1 VAELTAGA
9 RNPYRALMATDDTQ
23 MLREE
28 LEHYRSEKERVRQIV
43 GQIGGQPSLRRTRW
57 FNAAV
62 LVLVVLLFLADLS
75 RELFGLFAGIIPPFV
90 LLEIAIFL
98 LSLKIVWM
106 IHLQMKLHHF
116 QFWILNSLDYQV
128 NDLSRRLR
136 TLERSPARQDRATS
150 RTRSRTAG
158 SDPV

>member
-1 VAELTAGA
+1 ME
-9 RNPYRALMATDDTQ
+9 TDDTQ

-43 GQIGGQPSLRRTRW
+43 GQIGGRPSLRRTRW
-57 FNAAV
+57 FNAAIFA
-62 LVLVVLLFLADLS
+62 LVVLLFLADLG
-75 RELFGLFAGIIPPFV
+75 RELFGLFAGFIPPFV

-98 LSLKIVWM
+98 LSLEIVWM

-116 QFWILNSLDYQV
+116 QFWILNSLDFQV

-136 TLERSPARQDRATS
+136 ALERPPSAAPGKSARGAPRN
-150 RTRSRTAG
+150 RRVKPPGRG
-158 SDPV
+158 

>member
-1 VAELTAGA
+1 M
-9 RNPYRALMATDDTQ
+9 PTDETQ

-57 FNAAV
+57 FNAAIFA
-62 LVLVVLLFLADLS
+62 LVVLLFLADLG
-75 RELFGLFAGIIPPFV
+75 RELFGLFAGFIPPFV

-116 QFWILNSLDYQV
+116 QFWILNSLDFQV

-136 TLERSPARQDRATS
+136 ALESPPAAV
-150 RTRSRTAG
+150 AG
-158 SDPV
+158 KRRVKPPGRG

>member
-1 VAELTAGA
+1 
-9 RNPYRALMATDDTQ
+9 MANDDTR

-28 LEHYRSEKERVRQIV
+28 LEHYRSEKERVRQII

-57 FNAAV
+57 FNAAI
-62 LVLVVLLFLADLS
+62 LALVVLLFLADLA
-75 RELFGLFAGIIPPFV
+75 RELFGLFAGVIPPFV

-116 QFWILNSLDYQV
+116 QFWILSSLDFQV
-128 NDLSRRLR
+128 NELSRRLR
-136 TLERSPARQDRATS
+136 TLERAPARQGRATS

>member
-1 VAELTAGA
+1 
-9 RNPYRALMATDDTQ
+9 MAIDETQ

-28 LEHYRSEKERVRQIV
+28 LEHYRREKERVRQIV

-57 FNAAV
+57 FNAAIFA
-62 LVLVVLLFLADLS
+62 LVVLLFLADLA
-75 RELFGLFAGIIPPFV
+75 RELFGMFAGFIPPFV

-116 QFWILNSLDYQV
+116 QFWILNSLDFQV

-136 TLERSPARQDRATS
+136 TLERPRARQDRATS

-158 SDPV
+158 SDPA

>member
-1 VAELTAGA
+1 MT
-9 RNPYRALMATDDTQ
+9 TDDTR

-57 FNAAV
+57 FNAAI
-62 LVLVVLLFLADLS
+62 LVLVVVLFLADLA
-75 RELFGLFAGIIPPFV
+75 RELFGLFAGVIPPFV

-116 QFWILNSLDYQV
+116 QFWILNSLDFQV

-136 TLERSPARQDRATS
+136 ALERPPARQGRATS
-150 RTRSRTAG
+150 RTSSRTAG
-158 SDPV
+158 SGPA

>member
-1 VAELTAGA
+1 LTALPLA
-9 RNPYRALMATDDTQ
+9 SQCPPMATDETQ

-57 FNAAV
+57 FNAAIV
-62 LVLVVLLFLADLS
+62 ALVVIMFAVDLA
-75 RELFGLFAGIIPPFV
+75 REIFGLFAGVFPPFV

-116 QFWILNSLDYQV
+116 QFWILNSLDFQV
-128 NDLSRRLR
+128 NELSRRMR
-136 TLERSPARQDRATS
+136 ALEHRVEPHDATPAPRAAKG
-150 RTRSRTAG
+150 RAR
-158 SDPV
+158 PE

>member
-1 VAELTAGA
+1 
-9 RNPYRALMATDDTQ
+9 MATDETQ

-57 FNAAV
+57 FNAAIV
-62 LVLVVLLFLADLS
+62 ALVVIMFAVDLA
-75 RELFGLFAGIIPPFV
+75 REIFGLFAGVFPPFV

-116 QFWILNSLDYQV
+116 QFWILNSLDFQV
-128 NDLSRRLR
+128 NDLARRLR
-136 TLERSPARQDRATS
+136 SIEHRGESPAAALPTAAPK
-150 RTRSRTAG
+150 RTRGRG
-158 SDPV
+158 SAADR